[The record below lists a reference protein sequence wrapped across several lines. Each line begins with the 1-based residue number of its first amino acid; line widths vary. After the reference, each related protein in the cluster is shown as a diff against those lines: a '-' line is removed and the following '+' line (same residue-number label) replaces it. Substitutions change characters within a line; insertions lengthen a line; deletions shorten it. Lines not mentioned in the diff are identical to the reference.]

1 METKKK
7 NYKLSYLLKRF
18 LPYFK
23 KHKKTVIFDLLCA
36 ALTTV
41 CELALPKIVELL
53 TGKATE
59 NIALLTTDLI
69 VKVGVFYLILR
80 VIDTLA
86 NYYMASVG
94 HIMGAAIE
102 TDMRRD
108 LFNHLE
114 KLEHSYYDNTKVGQL
129 MSRMTSDL
137 FDITEL
143 CHHGP
148 ETLLI
153 SSIKIIGSFA
163 ILLTINWKMTLIL

>member
-1 METKKK
+1 MENEKKT
-7 NYKLSYLLKRF
+7 YKMGYLMKRF
-18 LPYFK
+18 LPYFS
-23 KHKKTVIFDLLCA
+23 KHKKTVVFDLLCA
-36 ALTTV
+36 SLTTV

-59 NIALLTTDLI
+59 SVSLLTTDLI
-69 VKVGVFYLILR
+69 LKVGIFYLILR

-129 MSRMTSDL
+129 MSAAEKL
-137 FDITEL
+137 AL
-143 CHHGP
+143 
-148 ETLLI
+148 
-153 SSIKIIGSFA
+153 
-163 ILLTINWKMTLIL
+163 